1 MDDGAEGRERMNR
14 DQFTAAW
21 VLIGGSV
28 LLGVWYWRLSPAEKL
43 SKLGRSGAGAAP
55 AGGLQ
60 VVPINPGLGDFDP
73 STAGTAENARRAREQ
88 LEKQAPIPP
97 TYTKPFNASELINAL
112 ARIFVG

>member
-1 MDDGAEGRERMNR
+1 MGDGAEGGERMNR

-43 SKLGRSGAGAAP
+43 SKLGRAGGAAP

-60 VVPINPGLGDFDP
+60 VVPINPSLGDFDP
-73 STAGTAENARRAREQ
+73 STAGTAENARKAREQ
-88 LEKQAPIPP
+88 LEKQPPIPP
-97 TYTKPFNASELINAL
+97 TYTKPFNTSELIDKL
-112 ARIFVG
+112 VHIIVG